1 MTFRSTRVTDVS
13 ATGFTLAGDLTMHGV
28 TKQVTLDVEGPSSPV
43 KVRNSLRTG
52 ATATTT
58 LNRFGFGLNWNRMV
72 ETGGLVVSEEVKRQH
87 LRGEILRALR
97 GVSPP
102 GASVCPQHDLPARAG

>member
-1 MTFRSTRVTDVS
+1 MRGPEMTFRSTRVTDVS

-28 TKQVTLDVEGPSSPV
+28 TKPV